1 MVQIASQSKGKP
13 IMIEATPR
21 LQIHEL
27 QKYSFEEI
35 LSVISKEPGI
45 YICWSKEHSDPA
57 YIGVALNRRG
67 LFGRVVC
74 QHLNPVYL
82 ELRTEK
88 TENASMF
95 AMYKERKAIEKSV
108 FRKKIWYEKYE
119 KGTDLFY
126 GVWGHLNNLT
136 TGGWKGDGL
145 FQPFRNSIRNKRS
158 GTKDE
163 NEMQS
168 APECSMTVYR
178 TIRQKFNDPGI
189 DTLPVSGSLC
199 CEALM

>member
-45 YICWSKEHSDPA
+45 YIWWSKEHSDPA

-88 TENASMF
+88 TENASMV
-95 AMYKERKAIEKSV
+95 AMYKERKAIEKRV
-108 FRKKIWYEKYE
+108 RKGDKYE

-145 FQPFRNSIRNKRS
+145 FQPFRNSIRKKEVGPKTR
-158 GTKDE
+158 TKCRVPR
-163 NEMQS
+163 NVQ
-168 APECSMTVYR
+168 
-178 TIRQKFNDPGI
+178 
-189 DTLPVSGSLC
+189 
-199 CEALM
+199 